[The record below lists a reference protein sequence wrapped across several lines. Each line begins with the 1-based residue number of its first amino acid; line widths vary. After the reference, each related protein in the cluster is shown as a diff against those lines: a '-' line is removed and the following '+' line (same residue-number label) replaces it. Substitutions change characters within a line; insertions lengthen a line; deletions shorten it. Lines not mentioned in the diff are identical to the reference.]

1 MEKAYNINIKSRV
14 DQRTKLDEVTIHNN
28 DKDIEQKEKR

>member
-1 MEKAYNINIKSRV
+1 MEKAYNIYIKSRS

-28 DKDIEQKEKR
+28 DKDIE

>member
-1 MEKAYNINIKSRV
+1 MEKAYNIYIKSTA

-28 DKDIEQKEKR
+28 DKDVE